1 MVGRYYAINVSTF
14 QSNFTGDAVAIRKA
28 RRLAND
34 CRKDSMRND
43 TTCSIHALSPFVSPQ
58 ERAAATARMDTSN
71 VKIL

>member
-34 CRKDSMRND
+34 CRKDSMRNGHNLFH
-43 TTCSIHALSPFVSPQ
+43 TIAVAIRKPAGAGNGYRENGYF
-58 ERAAATARMDTSN
+58 
-71 VKIL
+71 